1 MLTKCKEI
9 MILFYRTIINGKK
22 GMSSPRT
29 KSGGKNIA
37 RSINA

>member
-1 MLTKCKEI
+1 MLTGCKEI
-9 MILFYRTIINGKK
+9 PILFYKTIVNGKK